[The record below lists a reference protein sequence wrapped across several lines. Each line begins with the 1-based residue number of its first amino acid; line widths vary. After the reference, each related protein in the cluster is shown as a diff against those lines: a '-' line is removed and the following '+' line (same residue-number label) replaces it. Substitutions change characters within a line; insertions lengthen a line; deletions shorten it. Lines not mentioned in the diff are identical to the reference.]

1 MFQECVNQ
9 LHLRSLVSVSMDGPN
24 VNWKFLDLLQEEH
37 AQLYGGKQLVTV
49 GSCGLHTLHN
59 AFKCGFV
66 AWGLD
71 RLLKAMHTLFNNVP
85 ARREN
90 YMQVTKSSVFPLSFC
105 AHRWVENLPVVE
117 RALAVW
123 PSLLIYM
130 EAVRTKKA
138 PNPGT
143 GSYDT
148 IAAAIKDPLILAKL
162 HFYMAIART
171 FTPFLKRYQT
181 DEPVMPFLG
190 RDLAEFLK
198 SLLRRFIKRELLQDA
213 TTVQLTRLDITER
226 KNWVRLQDVD
236 IGLGAESILKVML
249 YWSSSVLSCPLRG
262 EKLLILSHGQ
272 ASVERG
278 FSVNKEVET
287 TNIMGDT
294 VVARRLVCDYVALH
308 GGVTK
313 VPLTKEL
320 LKSVEAARTR
330 YRDYLTEE
338 RRKKELEAKGQKRK
352 AAEDDLEELRK
363 RKKTILEVSQGLARE
378 ADKTAEEA
386 EAKSGTKMAELI
398 SKSNILRKG
407 SKKKLAEL
415 EILEKEIEAKGAE
428 LRKIE

>member
-1 MFQECVNQ
+1 
-9 LHLRSLVSVSMDGPN
+9 MDGPN

-85 ARREN
+85 ARRED

-130 EAVRTKKA
+130 EAVRTKKV

-198 SLLRRFIKRELLQDA
+198 SLLRCFIKRELLQDA

-236 IGLGAESILKVML
+236 IGLGAESILKAVATQDQR
-249 YWSSSVLSCPLRG
+249 SSTVAKFLVTFSYNTTIHQSTG
-262 EKLLILSHGQ
+262 ESPYLLMFGQEPQLPIDFLLGRVRNPRKVGWTNGFKNTRYDFKLLSMEPECG
-272 ASVERG
+272 
-278 FSVNKEVET
+278 
-287 TNIMGDT
+287 
-294 VVARRLVCDYVALH
+294 
-308 GGVTK
+308 
-313 VPLTKEL
+313 
-320 LKSVEAARTR
+320 
-330 YRDYLTEE
+330 
-338 RRKKELEAKGQKRK
+338 
-352 AAEDDLEELRK
+352 
-363 RKKTILEVSQGLARE
+363 
-378 ADKTAEEA
+378 
-386 EAKSGTKMAELI
+386 
-398 SKSNILRKG
+398 
-407 SKKKLAEL
+407 
-415 EILEKEIEAKGAE
+415 
-428 LRKIE
+428 

>member
-1 MFQECVNQ
+1 MGHATAQ
-9 LHLRSLVSVSMDGPN
+9 
-24 VNWKFLDLLQEEH
+24 DLL
-37 AQLYGGKQLVTV
+37 A
-49 GSCGLHTLHN
+49 
-59 AFKCGFV
+59 
-66 AWGLD
+66 
-71 RLLKAMHTLFNNVP
+71 NV
-85 ARREN
+85 
-90 YMQVTKSSVFPLSFC
+90 K
-105 AHRWVENLPVVE
+105 
-117 RALAVW
+117 
-123 PSLLIYM
+123 
-130 EAVRTKKA
+130 
-138 PNPGT
+138 
-143 GSYDT
+143 
-148 IAAAIKDPLILAKL
+148 
-162 HFYMAIART
+162 
-171 FTPFLKRYQT
+171 
-181 DEPVMPFLG
+181 
-190 RDLAEFLK
+190 
-198 SLLRRFIKRELLQDA
+198 
-213 TTVQLTRLDITER
+213 
-226 KNWVRLQDVD
+226 
-236 IGLGAESILKVML
+236 
-249 YWSSSVLSCPLRG
+249 
-262 EKLLILSHGQ
+262 KLLILSRGQ

-278 FSVNKEVET
+278 FLVNKEVET

-338 RRKKELEAKGQKRK
+338 RRKKELEAKARKRK

-415 EILEKEIEAKGAE
+415 EIIEKEIEAKGAE